1 MKKHF
6 LSIILAISIIAAI
19 NINVIADDNI
29 NTEDII
35 NKDSTVKISF
45 AGDCTL
51 GSFLGSSN
59 SFGKYWNENGTEYFF
74 SNVKPIF
81 ESDDITFI
89 NLEGPLTSH
98 KQEVEKQFSMR
109 GEPEYVNIL
118 TNGSVE
124 AVNFVNNHAKD
135 CGIIG
140 YNDTIDLLLNN
151 NIMYCKD
158 DSIAIIENNGIRTA
172 FIGFNGWTINDDLCN
187 QIKRNI
193 ESAKKVA
200 NIVCVEFHWGEE
212 RNHYSNT
219 VQETLGHFAI
229 DCGADIVV
237 GAHSHCLQGIELYN
251 NKLIVYSLGNFCF
264 GGNSNPADKNTMIFQ
279 VEFTKDGIYKNTN
292 IIPCK
297 ISSVNNTN
305 DFKPT
310 PASEADA
317 VQIMKDL
324 EKYSKKYEHSIFNID
339 SKGNTDNDN

>member
-1 MKKHF
+1 MKKYF
-6 LSIILAISIIAAI
+6 LPILLAISLMISMS
-19 NINVIADDNI
+19 INVIADE
-29 NTEDII
+29 NTE
-35 NKDSTVKISF
+35 NTVNEDSTVKISF
-45 AGDCTL
+45 VGDCTL

-59 SFGKYWNENGTEYFF
+59 SFGKYWNKYGSEYFF

-81 ESDDITFI
+81 ESDDITFV
-89 NLEGPLTSH
+89 NLEGPLTTH
-98 KQEVEKQFSMR
+98 KQEAVKEFSMR
-109 GEPEYVNIL
+109 GEPEYINIL
-118 TNGSVE
+118 TDGSVE
-124 AVNFVNNHAKD
+124 AVNLANNHARD
-135 CGIIG
+135 CGMTG

-151 NIMYCKD
+151 NIMYCRD
-158 DSIAIIENNGIRTA
+158 DSIAMMENNGIRTA
-172 FIGFNGWTINDDLCN
+172 FIGFNGWAVTDDLCN

-193 ESAKKVA
+193 ELAKKVA

-264 GGNSNPADKNTMIFQ
+264 GGNSNPSDKDTMIFQ
-279 VEFTKDGIYKNTN
+279 VEFNKDGVYKNTN

-310 PASEADA
+310 VATEVDA
-317 VQIMKDL
+317 VQIMKNL
-324 EKYSKKYEHSIFNID
+324 EKYSKKYEYSIFNID